1 MLPKYTYTDPPSLSL
16 IKCNSYKK
24 FFQEYKIYFF
34 RYFLPNLFGD
44 IIDKSIGRLLSNKF
58 VFIRA
63 NADHFGN
70 WLCVLLYMRSQ
81 PSNSKKIYFV
91 LGKRNT
97 IDNYWLKYFN
107 YKNLKIIYNPFIR
120 ILLLGFFFS
129 TRVAIDVNGH
139 IACYFSSR
147 DYFYKYFRRMQTID
161 NGFLNNYKINI
172 PESTN
177 INIQFFKR
185 PYILFYSRTG
195 KWLYSKP
202 TSKRNMSDENKRKII
217 KSIDPNYNIF
227 LIGDTDKN
235 LIEDFTSVY
244 DINDFKDKNI
254 ELGYIYSK
262 ASCVIGSISGA
273 THFPSLIF
281 NLPTLYIGNLQIEQL
296 GPIYLYPK
304 KIPLKDKWLILSNN
318 QLRDID
324 NNQLMQF
331 IEQFIKFKSLSNI
344 KDVTSYKYI
353 SNQKGEYKLIKEK
366 NQNLFIHDKL
376 NAKLYGIQR

>member
-1 MLPKYTYTDPPSLSL
+1 
-16 IKCNSYKK
+16 
-24 FFQEYKIYFF
+24 
-34 RYFLPNLFGD
+34 
-44 IIDKSIGRLLSNKF
+44 
-58 VFIRA
+58 
-63 NADHFGN
+63 
-70 WLCVLLYMRSQ
+70 
-81 PSNSKKIYFV
+81 
-91 LGKRNT
+91 
-97 IDNYWLKYFN
+97 
-107 YKNLKIIYNPFIR
+107 
-120 ILLLGFFFS
+120 
-129 TRVAIDVNGH
+129 
-139 IACYFSSR
+139 
-147 DYFYKYFRRMQTID
+147 
-161 NGFLNNYKINI
+161 
-172 PESTN
+172 
-177 INIQFFKR
+177 
-185 PYILFYSRTG
+185 
-195 KWLYSKP
+195 
-202 TSKRNMSDENKRKII
+202 MSDENKRKII

-254 ELGYIYSK
+254 ELDYIYSK
-262 ASCVIGSISGA
+262 ASCVIGSVSGA

-304 KIPLKDKWLILSNN
+304 KIPLKDKWFILSNN